1 MNHTDAQLVDRDQE
15 AANRVSFQRALEQRL
30 SLNEQIAPR
39 CGPAK
44 SSNLPPEASLDQR
57 AVKAADR
64 LPLDDCQS
72 VDRIVAR
79 SEALDPNV
87 ESQVAKRVG
96 NAASA
101 FMNIGD
107 EMHRTKMPTEAP
119 QRCDVFAPT
128 LATSDFAGYW
138 K

>member
-1 MNHTDAQLVDRDQE
+1 MGIALRALRVARTIDSSDEPTPAECDPGDPGGRVRGIASMNHTDAQLVDRDQE

-57 AVKAADR
+57 AV
-64 LPLDDCQS
+64 
-72 VDRIVAR
+72 
-79 SEALDPNV
+79 
-87 ESQVAKRVG
+87 
-96 NAASA
+96 
-101 FMNIGD
+101 
-107 EMHRTKMPTEAP
+107 
-119 QRCDVFAPT
+119 
-128 LATSDFAGYW
+128 ATSDFAGYW